1 MTFEKIR
8 AIIVD
13 QVGVEEAEVTLE
25 STFDELG
32 VDSLGIFE
40 IVMALEEEFEIEI
53 PNEDAENMK
62 TVGDAV
68 KYIDSKTK

>member
-8 AIIVD
+8 EIIMD
-13 QVGVEEAEVTLE
+13 QVGVDEAEVTLA

-40 IVMALEEEFEIEI
+40 IVMALEEAFEIEI
-53 PNEDAENMK
+53 PNEDAENIK

-68 KYIDSKTK
+68 KYVDSKTE

>member
-8 AIIVD
+8 GIIMD
-13 QVGVEEAEVTLE
+13 QVGVDEAEVTLE

-53 PNEDAENMK
+53 PNEDAENIK

-68 KYIDSKTK
+68 KYVDSKI

>member
-8 AIIVD
+8 AIIMD
-13 QVGVEEAEVTLE
+13 QVGVDEAEVTLT

-53 PNEDAENMK
+53 PNEDAESIK

-68 KYIDSKTK
+68 KYVDSKIE

>member
-13 QVGVEEAEVTLE
+13 QLGVDESEVTLE

-40 IVMALEEEFEIEI
+40 IIMALEEEFEIEI

-62 TVGDAV
+62 TIGDAV
-68 KYIDSKTK
+68 NYVDSKTK

>member
-13 QVGVEEAEVTLE
+13 QVGVEAAEVTLE

>member
-8 AIIVD
+8 AIIMD
-13 QVGVEEAEVTLE
+13 QVGVDEAEVTLT

-53 PNEDAENMK
+53 PNEDAENIK
-62 TVGDAV
+62 TVGAAV
-68 KYIDSKTK
+68 KYVDSKIE

>member
-8 AIIVD
+8 GIIVD
-13 QVGVEEAEVTLE
+13 QVGVDESEVNLA

-53 PNEDAENMK
+53 PNEDAENIK

-68 KYIDSKTK
+68 KYVDSKIV